1 MNKRDLKDG
10 MIVRTRG
17 VKDEYHEYY
26 ILNSK
31 FYSKED
37 CEENKELI
45 VKESFLKISD
55 FNDDLT
61 HKEYKNYD
69 IMKVFYDNKEIWE
82 RPLDW
87 AKVAFG
93 AEVVA
98 YDGLIAN
105 RVVGKLLK
113 YDNRAECYKFFVY
126 YEDEYGVSQTGFFKE
141 CALLK
146 DVEPEKPEVAK
157 PVKPVNYKY
166 DKEFKMVKARCP
178 ICGTLVVSAE
188 PNEKDDQCPNCKV
201 ELDWTDIWDKATE
214 KRDPV
219 KPVITET
226 EDGCRIECPICKT
239 RIKDDEIGRDEVCP
253 GCGVKIKW

>member
-17 VKDEYHEYY
+17 IKDEYYEFY

-31 FYSKED
+31 FYSKASVI
-37 CEENKELI
+37 EEASLEM
-45 VKESFLKISD
+45 SD

-93 AEVVA
+93 TEVVA
-98 YDGLIAN
+98 YDDLITN

-126 YEDEYGVSQTGFFKE
+126 YENEFGAPQAGFFKQ

-146 DVEPEKPEVAK
+146 DIEPEEPEVAK

-214 KRDPV
+214 KHDPV
-219 KPVITET
+219 KPVIIES

-239 RIKDDEIGRDEVCP
+239 RIKDDGIDRDEVCP
-253 GCGVKIKW
+253 ECGVKIKW